1 MKFEKTKPQEFIDM
15 GYTKE
20 DEIATKDLEMHFIE
34 IPKFVKKN
42 SEANT
47 KLEQWLWLIVGR
59 EEKLKMAKKE
69 NKEIKKAM
77 DIIDEMSM
85 DPKEWELYESRRLAI
100 MDYNTGMHQS
110 RKDGIKEEKNRVA
123 KELLK
128 LGMNI
133 EDIQKVTKV
142 TKEEIEQ
149 LK

>member
-42 SEANT
+42 PEANT

-133 EDIQKVTKV
+133 EDIQKVTKL